1 MMTMKI
7 NVKGPI
13 ISNNDKWIYDMLGMD
28 STAPKDVLDNLP
40 EDGTDVEVDIN
51 SGGGLLDS
59 GNEIYT
65 ALKAYAGKVTVN
77 IVGMAASAASLI
89 AMAGN
94 PTRISPVGQIMI
106 HNVAGGWVGDY
117 RDQTKL
123 SEILKQSS
131 EAIANAY
138 QLKTGLSMED
148 LQEKMDS
155 ETYLNADQAKELG
168 FVDEIMFDDQVQL
181 VADGGSGLLP
191 KTAVD
196 KIKELISDNAKI
208 AMDQANNTLQ
218 ASEETSNTVALV
230 KRVNELENLIK
241 EKDSEPTKFKPFAF

>member
-1 MMTMKI
+1 MTIKI

-51 SGGGLLDS
+51 SGGGLVDS

-65 ALKAYAGKVTVN
+65 ALMAYSGNVTVN

-117 RDQTKL
+117 RDQEKL
-123 SEILKQSS
+123 SKVLKQSS

-138 QLKTGLSMED
+138 QLKTGLSKED
-148 LQEKMDS
+148 LQAKMDK
-155 ETYLNADQAKELG
+155 ETYLNANEAKELG
-168 FVDEIMFDDQVQL
+168 FVDEIMFDNQVEL
-181 VADGGSGLLP
+181 VADGGSGMLP
-191 KTAVD
+191 KSAVD
-196 KIKELISDNAKI
+196 KIKELISDNAKD
-208 AMDQANNTLQ
+208 AMDYADSAVQVSNN
-218 ASEETSNTVALV
+218 AVHNTALV
-230 KRVNELENLIK
+230 ERVNELENLIK
-241 EKDSEPTKFKPFAF
+241 EKNSEQLAFKPFVF

>member
-1 MMTMKI
+1 MTTKI

-13 ISNNDKWIYDMLGMD
+13 ISNDDKWLYDLLEMD
-28 STAPKDVLDNLP
+28 STSPKDVLDNLP
-40 EDGTDVEVDIN
+40 KDGTDVEIDIN
-51 SGGGLLDS
+51 SGGGLVDS

-65 ALKAYAGKVTVN
+65 ALKAYSGKVTVN
-77 IVGMAASAASLI
+77 VVGMAASAASLI

-117 RDQTKL
+117 RDQEKL
-123 SEILKQSS
+123 SKILKQSS

-138 QLKTGLSMED
+138 QLKTGLSMDD
-148 LQEKMDS
+148 LQKKMDE

-168 FVDEIMFDDQVQL
+168 FVDEIMFTDDATEVQL
-181 VADGGSGLLP
+181 VANQNSGLLS

-196 KIKELISDNAKI
+196 KIKNLLDSKSIKKDTIDFKFDDKFARKF
-208 AMDQANNTLQ
+208 D
-218 ASEETSNTVALV
+218 
-230 KRVNELENLIK
+230 ELENLIK
-241 EKDSEPTKFKPFAF
+241 EKDSEPTEFKPFAF

>member
-1 MMTMKI
+1 MITKI

-13 ISNNDKWIYDMLGMD
+13 ISNDDKWLYDLLEMD
-28 STAPKDVLDNLP
+28 STSPKDVLDNLP
-40 EDGTDVEVDIN
+40 KDGTDVEIDIN
-51 SGGGLLDS
+51 SGGGLVDS

-65 ALKAYAGKVTVN
+65 ALKAYSGKVTVN
-77 IVGMAASAASLI
+77 VVGMAASAASLI

-106 HNVAGGWVGDY
+106 HNVAGAWVGDY
-117 RDQTKL
+117 RDQAKL

-138 QLKTGLSMED
+138 QLKTGLSMDD
-148 LQEKMDS
+148 LQKKMD
-155 ETYLNADQAKELG
+155 EGTYLNADQAKELG
-168 FVDEIMFDDQVQL
+168 FVDEIMFTDDATEVQL
-181 VADGGSGLLP
+181 VANQNSGLLS

-196 KIKELISDNAKI
+196 KIKNLLDSKSIKKDTIDFKFDDKFARKF
-208 AMDQANNTLQ
+208 D
-218 ASEETSNTVALV
+218 
-230 KRVNELENLIK
+230 ELENLIK

>member
-51 SGGGLLDS
+51 SGGGLVDS

-117 RDQTKL
+117 RDQAKL

-168 FVDEIMFDDQVQL
+168 FVDEIMFTDDATEVQL
-181 VADGGSGLLP
+181 VANQNSGLLS

-196 KIKELISDNAKI
+196 KIKNLLDSKSIKKDTIDFKFDDKFARKF
-208 AMDQANNTLQ
+208 D
-218 ASEETSNTVALV
+218 
-230 KRVNELENLIK
+230 ELENLIK
-241 EKDSEPTKFKPFAF
+241 EKDSEPTEFKPFAF